1 MLCTTMWDRV
11 PEDEGNDRFDELCDT
26 GAWKEMITMGASTG
40 MISNVN
46 VDAKG
51 EAEKILS
58 ELIKNAQPV
67 EVAIQDEMVNQRK
80 TVAETGAGMV
90 LSKHLREMRAE
101 AERKMNELHETL
113 EKEKDAEAAKTQKL
127 IRAQESEVT
136 RLKEQVGEQVR
147 EWQTAQAEHLQ
158 QEQEHVNGPHEQL
171 LQQLKN
177 SECKMKEL
185 KGLLHKEEEAESTR
199 VLKAMSTLQS
209 EIDDM
214 QRQVAVLAQPSRGL
228 LWWLNPATWW

>member
-11 PEDEGNDRFDELCDT
+11 PEDEGNDRFDELCET

-40 MISNVN
+40 MISNVS
-46 VDAKG
+46 VDARG

-90 LSKHLREMRAE
+90 LSKHLREMQAE
-101 AERKMNELHETL
+101 AERKLNQLHETL
-113 EKEKDAEAAKTQKL
+113 EKEKDAKAAKTQEL
-127 IRAQESEVT
+127 TRAQESEVT
-136 RLKEQVGEQVR
+136 KLREQAGEQVR
-147 EWQTAQAEHLQ
+147 GWQQEQAEHLQ
-158 QEQEHVNGPHEQL
+158 QERENVNGLQERP
-171 LQQLKN
+171 LQQLKS

-185 KGLLHKEEEAESTR
+185 KGLLHKEEEAESAR
-199 VLKAMSTLQS
+199 VLEAMSTLQS

-214 QRQVAVLAQPSRGL
+214 QRQAAALSKPSRGL